1 MSLLL
6 SIAYL
11 RDLYRTGLA
20 IAFVVRSVD
29 PTLGLGYT
37 EICRFS
43 QVTLSSN
50 TPHGTPLECGNLDMS
65 HPINISIL
73 WIEERDSDQ
82 KVLLAE

>member
-43 QVTLSSN
+43 QVTL
-50 TPHGTPLECGNLDMS
+50 H
-65 HPINISIL
+65 
-73 WIEERDSDQ
+73 IEDLYQD
-82 KVLLAE
+82 LLSPSLSVQLIPRYSLG